1 MCIEISRFCIAL
13 SSAFKMEG
21 RPERIVDYFVVVGLG
36 NNVTPF
42 SVELVDEIGEGS
54 LKLATPTNISPITDV
69 ALVSKK
75 NENIPKGFK

>member
-1 MCIEISRFCIAL
+1 M
-13 SSAFKMEG
+13 MEG

-36 NNVTPF
+36 SNVTPF

-54 LKLATPTNISPITDV
+54 LKLAPPTNISPITDV

-75 NENIPKGFK
+75 NENVPKGFK